1 MHSQNVKVQVQL
13 MYTGVILVL
22 RLQNAIQASLVQR
35 KSNQEMIKV
44 TKVAIEQIY
53 QKSFL
58 LFELTLARPRV
69 KPSINF
75 QIN

>member
-53 QKSFL
+53 RKSFL

>member
-1 MHSQNVKVQVQL
+1 MHFLNAKVQVQP

-22 RLQNAIQASLVQR
+22 RLQNAIQASLAQR

-44 TKVAIEQIY
+44 TKVVIEQIY
-53 QKSFL
+53 RKSFL